1 MANLDKRAGFIGID
15 NLGSA
20 SYSGKGHTY
29 YIPSTDGSVYAVGDA
44 VVTVAGSDANG
55 IPMVAQGATSSGGA
69 YRGVIMGVL
78 PVFENNPALIGSSL
92 TLETTIIPASK
103 TRGYYVQVDDD
114 PNSLF
119 AIQDDGLT
127 VLTTT
132 AANKLANFTYAA
144 PTGSQQVSQSVLI
157 SSALVTS
164 PGSSASLRIMGF
176 LQRPDTTL
184 GTAYTWLVVKFN
196 NHELANGATGV

>member
-44 VVTVAGSDANG
+44 VVTVAGADANG
-55 IPMVAQGATSSGGA
+55 IPMIAQGATSSGGA

-78 PVFENNPALIGSSL
+78 PVFENNPALLGVSL
-92 TLETTIIPASK
+92 TLETTVIPASK

-114 PNSLF
+114 PNSMF
-119 AIQDDGLT
+119 AIQDDGSAI
-127 VLTTT
+127 LTTT

-144 PTGSQQVSQSVLI
+144 PTNAQQVSQSVLI
-157 SSALVTS
+157 ANALQTT
-164 PGSSASLRIMGF
+164 GSSGSLRIMGF
-176 LQRPDTTL
+176 LQRPDMAL
-184 GTAYTWLVVKFN
+184 GSTYTWLVVKFN